1 MASTANDVYNY
12 WFSESISEKERLGIW
27 FGGSASVDQYIKEQ
41 FGTLIEKARNG
52 ELSKWEDLSLGSKH
66 AVAFIIL
73 IDQFCR
79 NIYRETPDMF
89 SHGHMSLAVALK
101 LIDAGIH
108 KELNFEERM
117 FVYLPLMHD
126 ECQETQKR
134 CVQLHSELYNEAI
147 GTPFENLAKSCFNYA
162 QLHQEVIAKFNR
174 FPKRNQVLGR
184 NNTPEEDE
192 ALRNWTYGF

>member
-1 MASTANDVYNY
+1 MASTADDVYNY
-12 WFSESISEKERLGIW
+12 WFSESISEKERFGLW
-27 FGGSASVDQYIKEQ
+27 FGGSASVDQYIKEC

-66 AVAFIIL
+66 AVTFIIL

-79 NIYRETPDMF
+79 NIYR
-89 SHGHMSLAVALK
+89 
-101 LIDAGIH
+101 LIDTGIH
-108 KELNFEERM
+108 KELTFEERM
-117 FVYLPLMHD
+117 FVYLPLEHN
-126 ECQETQKR
+126 ECQEMQKR

-147 GTPFENLAKSCFNYA
+147 GTPFENLAKSCLNYA

-174 FPKRNQVLGR
+174 FPKRNQILDR

>member
-101 LIDAGIH
+101 
-108 KELNFEERM
+108 
-117 FVYLPLMHD
+117 
-126 ECQETQKR
+126 KR